1 MPTRSSYLGFRPVL
15 VLAPGAII
23 DGTPAWRIQPPGY
36 LYWHHTRKMREDTM
50 NIRAS
55 ITPIAQALL
64 VSAIVL
70 IAGNGKSYGQ
80 ADTDKVKAVID
91 AYHAALSALDAT
103 KMAALWARDDSVMDI
118 EPSDKAITLAV
129 IDAYHAA
136 LSALDATK
144 MAALWARDD
153 SVMDIEPS
161 DKAITLG
168 WQAVKKNFEEEFSG
182 FSELKV
188 TQGNGPNIRV
198 KDDVAWS
205 TGIANATLKTK
216 EGTAAT
222 VRVFETDVFEK
233 RDGQWLLVSH
243 TASQVPK

>member
-1 MPTRSSYLGFRPVL
+1 
-15 VLAPGAII
+15 
-23 DGTPAWRIQPPGY
+23 
-36 LYWHHTRKMREDTM
+36 M
-50 NIRAS
+50 NTRAS
-55 ITPIAQALL
+55 ITSIIRALL
-64 VSAIVL
+64 FSAIVL
-70 IAGNGKSYGQ
+70 IAGNGKSYAQ
-80 ADTDKVKAVID
+80 ADTDKVK
-91 AYHAALSALDAT
+91 
-103 KMAALWARDDSVMDI
+103 
-118 EPSDKAITLAV
+118 AV

-168 WQAVKKNFEEEFSG
+168 WQAVKKNFEEELSG

-205 TGIANATLKTK
+205 TGIANATFKTK
-216 EGTAAT
+216 EGAAVTA
-222 VRVFETDVFEK
+222 RVFETDVFGK